1 MAHFS
6 TSLVAKHFDDIE
18 SGRNA
23 VHVELF
29 QPFLSR
35 SNDPSLFFPIHRFL
49 WCSVPFA
56 GASFYLNEN
65 EFQPVSFPANKV
77 DFAAVSRLVIA
88 VQNFVTRLL
97 EEPCGKLFAF
107 LAQVGA

>member
-6 TSLVAKHFDDIE
+6 MSLVAKHFDDIE

-23 VHVELF
+23 VHVELL

-56 GASFYLNEN
+56 
-65 EFQPVSFPANKV
+65 
-77 DFAAVSRLVIA
+77 
-88 VQNFVTRLL
+88 
-97 EEPCGKLFAF
+97 
-107 LAQVGA
+107 